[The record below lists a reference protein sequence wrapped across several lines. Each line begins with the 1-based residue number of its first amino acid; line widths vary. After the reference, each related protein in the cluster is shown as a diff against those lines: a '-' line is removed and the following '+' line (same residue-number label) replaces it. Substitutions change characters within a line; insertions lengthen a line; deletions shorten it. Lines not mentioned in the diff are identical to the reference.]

1 MTLAKGFDDQEAL
14 KASGIILAGK
24 TYEVVTIDSQEM
36 AGRLTAGRRGG
47 AAVARSKTAV
57 VMATYNQN
65 MVGGDCAE
73 AVKKVADHMR
83 AYGL

>member
-1 MTLAKGFDDQEAL
+1 M
-14 KASGIILAGK
+14 S
-24 TYEVVTIDSQEM
+24 
-36 AGRLTAGRRGG
+36 AGRRGG